1 MYSFWNIGIYFT
13 LIVIGYFSA
22 DFIPW
27 SYNVIERQF
36 SKPSNSLMDGL
47 IVQDEMI
54 MEKPEKVKGRKKQRK
69 KKSKNKV
76 KLTDVTQG
84 EEKDADQ
91 IDQPIAEVK
100 KEEPVLI
107 SVTSEKTDPVC
118 KVVECDSDEITIPE
132 VKITVNQKESDK
144 TEKMAV
150 PKEDDKK
157 PTDSTIKTPAKK
169 PNEKKEAHKKKEK
182 IIDSAPV
189 NNESQIFKSSTPMD
203 GVSEQ
208 QQTNLNPAAL
218 CLSIFN
224 LTTNRNARK
233 QEKYLRRLF
242 SEYGPLKSV
251 EVVRYCNDRTLSQ
264 GYGYVIFANEKDA
277 LVAQLTMQWEMPQ
290 FKVFVGNWDSRK

>member
-118 KVVECDSDEITIPE
+118 QVVECDSDEITIPE
-132 VKITVNQKESDK
+132 VKITVNKNKSDK

-169 PNEKKEAHKKKEK
+169 TNEKKEAHKKKEK

-189 NNESQIFKSSTPMD
+189 NN
-203 GVSEQ
+203 
-208 QQTNLNPAAL
+208 
-218 CLSIFN
+218 
-224 LTTNRNARK
+224 
-233 QEKYLRRLF
+233 
-242 SEYGPLKSV
+242 
-251 EVVRYCNDRTLSQ
+251 
-264 GYGYVIFANEKDA
+264 
-277 LVAQLTMQWEMPQ
+277 
-290 FKVFVGNWDSRK
+290 